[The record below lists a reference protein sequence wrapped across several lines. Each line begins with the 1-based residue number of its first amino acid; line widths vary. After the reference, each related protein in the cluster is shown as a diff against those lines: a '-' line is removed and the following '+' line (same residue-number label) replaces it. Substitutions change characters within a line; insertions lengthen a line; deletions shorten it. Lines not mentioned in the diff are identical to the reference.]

1 MTQITEQST
10 KADII
15 DAAIEFTD
23 SQAELI
29 NELQQRQTF
38 LIKVVAV
45 LLLITV
51 LF

>member
-10 KADII
+10 KSEIVDSAVELI
-15 DAAIEFTD
+15 DT
-23 SQAELI
+23 QAELI

-45 LLLITV
+45 LLLLTV